1 MKKIIIVLMGVFIIV
16 GEYTV
21 LHGILSLFHLENNMY
36 ITYILFILMMLFNWY
51 MLKVY
56 DEETIKNHK
65 EST

>member
-1 MKKIIIVLMGVFIIV
+1 MKKIIIVLMGVFILV

-21 LHGILSLFHLENNMY
+21 LHTILSLFHLENNMY
-36 ITYILFILMMLFNWY
+36 IIYILFILMMLFNWY

-65 EST
+65 GST